1 MYWIW
6 KKTLSVKETLNVI
19 RPYLSNIINDHKTQG
34 EWKVHSRNTI
44 TDYTNQGE
52 WKIQLIMIINFK
64 PKDSD
69 EIRTM
74 HTKSNDIEIMIGNKT
89 DEFIKELLTSLLQRH
104 QERLEKKN

>member
-1 MYWIW
+1 MIIINKKKSKRAFKSNCIEFESKWGKY
-6 KKTLSVKETLNVI
+6 KTLSVKENLNVI
-19 RPYLSNIINDHKTQG
+19 RPYLNNIINDHKTQG

-44 TDYTNQGE
+44 TDYTDQGE

-89 DEFIKELLTSLLQRH
+89 E
-104 QERLEKKN
+104 